1 MQEFINYQCLRNY
14 KNEMSAT
21 KLTTNL
27 NRFDETANVRTNTP
41 KHMNAITKPTIF
53 FLLPLSASINKK

>member
-1 MQEFINYQCLRNY
+1 MFV
-14 KNEMSAT
+14 T

-27 NRFDETANVRTNTP
+27 NRFVDETANVRTNTP
-41 KHMNAITKPTIF
+41 KHMNAITQPTIF